1 MQLTID
7 PNDGRPMYRQI
18 ADGIKNLIASGKLA
32 EGQALPSVR
41 QMAADLNVNLNT
53 IATAYR
59 ALEDEGL
66 ISIRH
71 GFGACVTSRR
81 TQSASAK
88 DLRRLMRGVL
98 TQMVLAGM
106 PRGAILE
113 AVTDELHD
121 LKKGMKS

>member
-1 MQLTID
+1 MLLQID
-7 PNDGRPMYRQI
+7 PSDGRPMYRQI
-18 ADGIKNLIASGKLA
+18 ADGIKNLIASGQLP

-41 QMAADLNVNLNT
+41 QLAADLNVNLNT

-59 ALEDEGL
+59 GLQDEGL

-71 GFGACVTSRR
+71 GFGARVTSRR
-81 TQSASAK
+81 TQSTSAE
-88 DLRRLMRGVL
+88 DLRRMMRGVL

-106 PRGAILE
+106 PRGAIIE
-113 AVTDELHD
+113 TVADELRD